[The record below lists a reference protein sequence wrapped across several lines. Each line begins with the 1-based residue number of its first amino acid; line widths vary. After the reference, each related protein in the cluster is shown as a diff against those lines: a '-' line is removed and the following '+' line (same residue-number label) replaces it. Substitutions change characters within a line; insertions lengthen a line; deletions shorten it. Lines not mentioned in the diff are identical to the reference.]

1 MIRTNPSGRLHPRAH
16 LDVFVNKIIGDE
28 PHLARVRDISPSG
41 VFLYKLLEPEV
52 AENQPVGLEI
62 MLPNSLEIIWA
73 VAKPARRETDDRA
86 EGIAYQFTRISERDK
101 QTIREYVEVL
111 SGEREEGTAQAA

>member
-1 MIRTNPSGRLHPRAH
+1 MTRINPSGRLHPRAD
-16 LDVFVNKIIGDE
+16 LNVYVNKIIGDE

-52 AENQPVGLEI
+52 ESDLPIGLEI

-73 VAKPARRETDDRA
+73 MANPARNEGGA
-86 EGIAYQFTRISERDK
+86 ESDGIAYRFTRISESDK
-101 QTIREYVEVL
+101 QLIRDYVGVF
-111 SGEREEGTAQAA
+111 EEEQADVAQAA